1 MNSENRDYPRAK
13 IKWPAVI
20 KTDQG
25 TMDGVT
31 SDVTLNGVFIHCQK
45 PLKLNKVFD
54 LTINV
59 PNSDQTLT
67 ARAEVTW
74 SNRWGP
80 DDEISPRGM
89 GVRFV
94 EISGESRKFIA
105 REALNYLKSEE
116 IAPELLQTLQTL
128 IMDVDE
134 LEQASLEKP
143 TSSGKARSF

>member
-1 MNSENRDYPRAK
+1 MNNEKREYPRAE

-20 KTDQG
+20 KTEKG

-31 SDVTLNGVFIHCQK
+31 SNVTPNGVFIHCQK
-45 PLKLNKVFD
+45 PLKLNEIFE
-54 LTINV
+54 LTIDI

-94 EISGESRKFIA
+94 KISSEARKFIA
-105 REALNYLKSEE
+105 RAALNYLKSEE
-116 IAPELLQTLQTL
+116 VAPELLQTLQTL
-128 IMDVDE
+128 IIDVDE
-134 LEQASLEKP
+134 V
-143 TSSGKARSF
+143 KAGVG

>member
-1 MNSENRDYPRAK
+1 MSNERREYPRAE

-20 KTDQG
+20 KTNQG
-25 TMDGVT
+25 TMNGVT
-31 SDVTLNGVFIHCQK
+31 SNVTPDGVFIHCQK
-45 PLKLNKVFD
+45 PLRLNEIFE
-54 LTINV
+54 LTIDI

-94 EISGESRKFIA
+94 KISSEARKFIA
-105 REALNYLKSEE
+105 RAALSYLKSEE
-116 IAPELLQTLQTL
+116 VAPELLQTLQTL
-128 IMDVDE
+128 IIDVDE
-134 LEQASLEKP
+134 VKASV
-143 TSSGKARSF
+143 G

>member
-1 MNSENRDYPRAK
+1 MSNERREYPRAE

-20 KTDQG
+20 KTNQG
-25 TMDGVT
+25 TMNGVT
-31 SDVTLNGVFIHCQK
+31 SNVTPDGVFIHCQK
-45 PLKLNKVFD
+45 PLRLNEIFE
-54 LTINV
+54 LTIDI

-94 EISGESRKFIA
+94 KISSEARKFIA
-105 REALNYLKSEE
+105 RAALSYLKSEE
-116 IAPELLQTLQTL
+116 VAPELLQTLQTL
-128 IMDVDE
+128 IIEVDE
-134 LEQASLEKP
+134 VKASL
-143 TSSGKARSF
+143 G

>member
-1 MNSENRDYPRAK
+1 MSNDKRDYPRAE

-31 SDVTLNGVFIHCQK
+31 SNVTPNGVFIHCQK
-45 PLKLNKVFD
+45 PLKLHEIFE
-54 LTINV
+54 LTIDI

-67 ARAEVTW
+67 AKAEVTW

-80 DDEISPRGM
+80 DDDISPRGM

-94 EISGESRKFIA
+94 QISSEARKFIA
-105 REALNYLKSEE
+105 RAALSYLKSKE

-128 IMDVDE
+128 IIDVDE
-134 LEQASLEKP
+134 VK
-143 TSSGKARSF
+143 RSVG

>member
-1 MNSENRDYPRAK
+1 MSNEQREYPRAE

-31 SDVTLNGVFIHCQK
+31 SNVTPNGVFIHCQK
-45 PLKLNKVFD
+45 PLKLNEIFE
-54 LTINV
+54 LTIDI
-59 PNSDQTLT
+59 PNSDQTLK

-94 EISGESRKFIA
+94 KISSEARKFIA
-105 REALNYLKSEE
+105 RAALNYLKSEE
-116 IAPELLQTLQTL
+116 VAPELLQTLQTL
-128 IMDVDE
+128 IIDVDE
-134 LEQASLEKP
+134 AKM
-143 TSSGKARSF
+143 GVG

>member
-1 MNSENRDYPRAK
+1 MSNEKRDYPRAE

-31 SDVTLNGVFIHCQK
+31 SNVTPNVAFIHCQK
-45 PLKLNKVFD
+45 PLRINEIFE
-54 LTINV
+54 LTIDI
-59 PNSDQTLT
+59 PNSDQILT

-80 DDEISPRGM
+80 DDDISPRGR

-94 EISGESRKFIA
+94 KISKEDRRIIA
-105 REALNYLKSEE
+105 RKLVHYEVGQEACYYLD
-116 IAPELLQTLQTL
+116 TL
-128 IMDVDE
+128 E
-134 LEQASLEKP
+134 LELKQL
-143 TSSGKARSF
+143 

>member
-1 MNSENRDYPRAK
+1 MSNEKRQYPRAE
-13 IKWPAVI
+13 IEWPAVI

-25 TMDGVT
+25 MMDGVT
-31 SDVTLNGVFIHCQK
+31 SNVTPNGVFIHCQE
-45 PLKLNKVFD
+45 PLRLNEIFE
-54 LTINV
+54 LTIDI

-94 EISGESRKFIA
+94 KISSEARKFIA
-105 REALNYLKSEE
+105 RAALNYLKSEE
-116 IAPELLQTLQTL
+116 VAPELLQTLQTL
-128 IMDVDE
+128 VMDVDE
-134 LEQASLEKP
+134 VKASV
-143 TSSGKARSF
+143 G

>member
-1 MNSENRDYPRAK
+1 VSNEKRDYPRAE

-31 SDVTLNGVFIHCQK
+31 SNVTPNGVFIHCQK
-45 PLKLNKVFD
+45 PLRLNEIFE
-54 LTINV
+54 LTIDI

-94 EISGESRKFIA
+94 KISSEARKFIA
-105 REALNYLKSEE
+105 RAALNYLESEE
-116 IAPELLQTLQTL
+116 VAPELLQTLQTL
-128 IMDVDE
+128 IIDVDE
-134 LEQASLEKP
+134 VKASV
-143 TSSGKARSF
+143 G